1 MLIRATVSRPPE
13 HRRDVALHLASR
25 PTGVTINEL
34 QSAFNQ
40 THKLEAARTLVYLA
54 NCRQVFCPLC
64 MHYQRAEHEG
74 IRHTYLATR
83 VHDPA
88 NVFALVGRLLEA
100 ERESIPAALQNGPVH
115 RSALCPNSRSL
126 RNRMLAELEKDGR
139 IVVANGVVRL
149 ADAPQERPSFDSRGA
164 QLLREHR
171 VDVQCSRARYQTN
184 ALSGHR
190 LHYLASASGPP
201 TTIETLA
208 LHGALGIPVE
218 AWSEPPIHGCAHRA
232 SYSLVWRIHRKSA
245 APELV
250 RTHGAEVIDR
260 YLLPDRLPCDACDG
274 GVAMLQRYDA
284 HNQRPPRWV
293 CRCGEE
299 LDVESVASHVGRDDL
314 GVVRVAG

>member
-1 MLIRATVSRPPE
+1 MLIYGRGRTPPS
-13 HRRDVALHLASR
+13 HRREAALHLASR
-25 PTGVTINEL
+25 PHGVTVNEL
-34 QSAFNQ
+34 QAAFMLGCNV
-40 THKLEAARTLVYLA
+40 EAARTLTYLA
-54 NCRQVFCPLC
+54 TCRQVFCPLC
-64 MHYQRAEHEG
+64 LTYSRVEHEG
-74 IRHTYLATR
+74 TPHTYFASKA
-83 VHDPA
+83 HDPA
-88 NVFALVGRLLEA
+88 NAPAHSRRLLDA
-100 ERESIPAALQNGPVH
+100 ERESILSKLQHGPVW
-115 RSALCPNSRSL
+115 RSSLYPTVRSL
-126 RNRMLAELEKDGR
+126 RKRLVDELETDGR
-139 IVVANGVVRL
+139 IVVANGVARL
-149 ADAPQERPSFDSRGA
+149 ADAPDERPLHDSRGA

-171 VDVQCSRARYQTN
+171 VDVQCSRARYQTH

-218 AWSEPPIHGCAHRA
+218 AWSEPPIYGCAHRA

-284 HNQRPPRWV
+284 HNQRPPRWA

-299 LDVESVASHVGRDDL
+299 LDVESVAGHVGRDDL